1 MDQNKWRNKMTTS
14 LFFVRKNEKGICLD
28 PCTFSKK
35 KSKLHIPNRGDIANN
50 LIGHQVVITE
60 VIRDTKP
67 ESSKFG
73 VKFVKTNHDPNNC
86 SLCQREREIEQ
97 QNQEHALKKAEFLKN
112 KNQHLEFFQILS
124 NKFDQLKEE
133 MDQLEISRNK
143 FLGKYQYPFRY
154 WFKKPIS
161 EGNDRFV
168 IKYNNNDY
176 EFDIENETVK
186 KLIIVGYDKVRAGQG
201 LSDDEMRTVYY
212 YDNRP
217 IYNRESVSDDMLDEI
232 LENNKDIIDQKE
244 NLYWEELQVKQIEK
258 QFEKNKN
265 KFEKLFFEKNKNY
278 NNLKDEIIDI
288 RMQLGKLHYEFRLYC
303 PDLKLR
309 EF

>member
-1 MDQNKWRNKMTTS
+1 MTN
-14 LFFVRKNEKGICLD
+14 LFLVRKNNKGVYLD

-35 KSKLHIPNRGDIANN
+35 RQKIHIPNRGDISNN
-50 LIGHQVVITE
+50 LIGHQISIIETVL
-60 VIRDTKP
+60 DTKP

-73 VKFVKTNHDPNNC
+73 VKFVKTNHDPKNC
-86 SLCQREREIEQ
+86 SLCQKEQEIKIK
-97 QNQEHALKKAEFLKN
+97 NQEHALKKAEFLKN
-112 KNQHLEFFQILS
+112 KEKHLENFQTLS
-124 NKFDQLKEE
+124 DKFDRLKKEI
-133 MDQLEISRNK
+133 DQLEISRNS

-154 WFKKPIS
+154 WFKKPIP
-161 EGNDRFV
+161 EGNSKFV

-176 EFDIENETVK
+176 EFDIEGETVC
-186 KLIIVGYDKVRAGQG
+186 KLIVVGYNKVYTGQG
-201 LSDDEMRTVYY
+201 LSDDEMRKIYF

-244 NLYWEELQVKQIEK
+244 NLHWEELQVKKIEK

-265 KFEKLFFEKNKNY
+265 KFEKLFFEKNKEY
-278 NNLKDEIIDI
+278 NNLKDEIINM

-303 PDLKLR
+303 PEIKKIKLR
-309 EF
+309 EL